1 MAITGWLPG
10 SGAFGGSY
18 IFSGDPG
25 MEAYRNSTNPFIA
38 NNPYLQGLY
47 GPATGGPGGPRT
59 GPPQVPGQITGAP
72 GYGGSLAA
80 GSIPRV
86 PRLGKSMQ
94 QAISQN
100 VNNLPAITGL
110 AGNINQFNLGQV
122 TRQFEQGLPGYQERI
137 GQESANIGAALR
149 GELPP
154 DVRNQILRN
163 AAEFGISTG
172 TGASRGDDLARTLS
186 GSMALYNVGRTSLEE
201 QQRGSNLLSQAL
213 SRIPRTAIFD
223 PASQFITPAQQ
234 QAANL
239 QANIFASLPD
249 PEAAYQRARA
259 DAAAGLGTGFGLGR
273 FNAGGGGGGGYSPS
287 SFNLPTFG
295 GIPTGAPPGPTPTPT
310 PTTVPSGPGWG
321 YTVTR
326 DAQGNIIGG
335 ASSGLPGGFGPYLP
349 PSTFGIDLPASAS
362 GNYLPAST
370 GGMYDYLYA

>member
-25 MEAYRNSTNPFIA
+25 MQAYQNAQDPFIA
-38 NNPYLQGLY
+38 NNPHLMRAF
-47 GPATGGPGGPRT
+47 GPQQAGPGGPRT

-100 VNNLPAITGL
+100 VNNLPGMQNL
-110 AGNINQFNLGQV
+110 AGQVNQFNLGQV
-122 TRQFEQGLPGYQERI
+122 TSQFEQGQPGYQAKVA
-137 GQESANIGAALR
+137 QQAANVQAGLEGLVNEDVRRAIFRDAAGWGAAF
-149 GELPP
+149 GGGGT
-154 DVRNQILRN
+154 
-163 AAEFGISTG
+163 AATERSLAG
-172 TGASRGDDLARTLS
+172 SRGLENLALT
-186 GSMALYNVGRTSLEE
+186 SMAE
-201 QQRGSNLLSQAL
+201 QQRAAENRRADLAA
-213 SRIPRTAIFD
+213 IPRAVTYD
-223 PASQFITPAQQ
+223 LEGKLITPQQQ

-249 PEAAYQRARA
+249 PEASFLRAQA
-259 DAAAGLGTGFGLGR
+259 LANAGLGTGFGMGR
-273 FNAGGGGGGGYSPS
+273 FNLGPTGGGGVSSIPSFAQLYQPSGGVPA
-287 SFNLPTFG
+287 PTPQ
-295 GIPTGAPPGPTPTPT
+295 PTPAPTPTPT
-310 PTTVPSGPGWG
+310 GPGWG

-326 DAQGNIIGG
+326 DAQGNPIGF
-335 ASSGLPGGFGPYLP
+335 ASSGLSPGAFNPYG
-349 PSTFGIDLPASAS
+349 SGTVLPASAS

-370 GGMYDYLYA
+370 NGMYDYLYA